1 MLERSTLLDEKAP
14 GGLTFV
20 QIDFMGDIE
29 FRARSAGILKTWN
42 NCECDCGKDENEGKK
57 ILFIP

>member
-20 QIDFMGDIE
+20 QIDFMGEIE
-29 FRARSAGILKTWN
+29 FRARLAGIQKTWN